1 MISDQ
6 FSIIYILIPSIRH
19 MLLDIEVDPEQYG
32 EIMDFIKEK
41 KYQNEKQFIQIAI
54 RNLIA
59 REKHDPKTVS
69 EFFGNASSLLSH
81 ENELT
86 LELSNTLSKFFEESL
101 KVHDFLNSAK
111 IEKSTES
118 EPSVLIW
125 KFYTR
130 FFPIKLVVRKLATM
144 MMDSKSNWIELSEF
158 QDEAYNVALAYAEKL
173 RNYEIQNEFPRQKKL
188 STGLPISENI
198 KKGKKGRAVS
208 KALLKIGASRKR
220 FISQFIGRIFKKTDS
235 SNQKTIEFEPG
246 ACFEMGL
253 IGYEVDDAGD
263 YYLTLT
269 KEGKEFAFLENP
281 IIDKNDMTKIF
292 SKQEAQFILKEIIP
306 RFKLEKIIVDE
317 ILERLSSLKQL
328 NYEQIN
334 TIFEQKKKEFISK
347 YPSESLENELKIFEN
362 LLTFER
368 CPKCQ
373 GTELYKDNK
382 AREITCMNKK
392 CGYKI
397 GNPNTP
403 ERVATMGRLAEIGVI
418 NWTVDDEGKSN
429 YIINP
434 IFE

>member
-1 MISDQ
+1 
-6 FSIIYILIPSIRH
+6 
-19 MLLDIEVDPEQYG
+19 MLLDIEVDPEQYE
-32 EIMDFIKEK
+32 EIMHFIKEK
-41 KYQNEKQFIQIAI
+41 KYHNEKQFIQIAI

-69 EFFGNASSLLSH
+69 EFFGNALSLQSQ

-86 LELSNTLSKFFEESL
+86 LEISNTLSKFFKESL
-101 KVHDFLNSAK
+101 KVQDFLNSAK

-144 MMDSKSNWIELSEF
+144 MMDSKSNWIEFYEF
-158 QDEAYNVALAYAEKL
+158 KDEAYDVALAYAETL
-173 RNYEIQNEFPRQKKL
+173 RNYEIQNELPRQKKL

-220 FISQFIGRIFKKTDS
+220 FISQFIGRIINKTDS
-235 SNQKTIEFEPG
+235 SNQKTMEFEPG

-253 IGYEVDDAGD
+253 IGYEVDEAGD
-263 YYLTLT
+263 YVLTLT
-269 KEGKEFAFLENP
+269 KEGKEFASLDNP
-281 IIDKNDMTKIF
+281 IIDKNDMTRIF
-292 SKQEAQFILKEIIP
+292 SKQEAQFILEKIIP

-317 ILERLSSLKQL
+317 ILKRIPTLKQP
-328 NYEQIN
+328 NFEQIN
-334 TIFEQKKKEFISK
+334 DILEQKKKEFIAKFPAEAS
-347 YPSESLENELKIFEN
+347 ENELILFEN
-362 LLTFER
+362 MLSLEM

-373 GTELYKDNK
+373 GTKLFKDKK
-382 AREITCMNKK
+382 AGEITCMNKK
-392 CGYKI
+392 CGHKI

-418 NWTVDDEGKSN
+418 YWTVDNDGKSN
-429 YIINP
+429 YIINTA
-434 IFE
+434 FGE

>member
-1 MISDQ
+1 
-6 FSIIYILIPSIRH
+6 

-69 EFFGNASSLLSH
+69 EFFGNASSLQSQ

-86 LELSNTLSKFFEESL
+86 QELSNTLSKFFEKSL

-220 FISQFIGRIFKKTDS
+220 FISQFIGRIIKKTDS
-235 SNQKTIEFEPG
+235 SNQKTIEFQPG
-246 ACFEMGL
+246 ACFEMRL

-269 KEGKEFAFLENP
+269 KEGKEFASLENP

-334 TIFEQKKKEFISK
+334 DIFEQKKKEFIGK
-347 YPSESLENELKIFEN
+347 YPSESLENELKSFEN
-362 LLTFER
+362 LLTFGR

-382 AREITCMNKK
+382 AGEITCMNKK
-392 CGYKI
+392 CGHKI

-403 ERVATMGRLAEIGVI
+403 ERVATMGRLSEIGII
-418 NWTVDDEGKSN
+418 NWIVDNDGKSN

-434 IFE
+434 TFEE